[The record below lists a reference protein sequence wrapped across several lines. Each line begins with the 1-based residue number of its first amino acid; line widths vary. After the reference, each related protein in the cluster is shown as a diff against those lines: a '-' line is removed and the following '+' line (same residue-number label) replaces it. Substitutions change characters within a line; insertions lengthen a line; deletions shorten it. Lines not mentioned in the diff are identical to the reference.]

1 MNRAGEICT
10 VTRIGR
16 LWDAIL
22 VTNDGFGVL
31 MCKKVCAAVT
41 QIRLGEWVSA
51 AGDTIGGG
59 GGGVGVPRTGHV
71 CIYIY
76 IERERARERPLYIYI
91 DRKKDRTDRQID
103 TDRQTDSEIDR

>member
-59 GGGVGVPRTGHV
+59 GGGSVYPEPVMCV
-71 CIYIY
+71 YIY
-76 IERERARERPLYIYI
+76 IERERERERDLYIYI
-91 DRKKDRTDRQID
+91 YRQKERQNRSTDRY
-103 TDRQTDSEIDR
+103 R